1 MINVNWE
8 QKSEQ
13 RLLQPGDAV
22 LSLDTRA
29 EELGAPAGIFFQAEV
44 LDTRPSSRNASL
56 RFRTSPFARGPC
68 NFCGS
73 CAFFLLL
80 CTICVSMGQ
89 RAPYPTEAIDE

>member
-29 EELGAPAGIFFQAEV
+29 EELGAPAGIFYQAEV
-44 LDTRPSSRNASL
+44 LNTRPSTRNASL
-56 RFRTSPFARGPC
+56 RFRKSPCAHGPC
-68 NFCGS
+68 NFLRILRN
-73 CAFFLLL
+73 FFVA
-80 CTICVSMGQ
+80 CTISPQ
-89 RAPYPTEAIDE
+89 FPPRRDE

>member
-29 EELGAPAGIFFQAEV
+29 QELGAPAGIFYQAEV
-44 LDTRPSSRNASL
+44 LDTRPSSCNASL
-56 RFRTSPFARGPC
+56 RFCTFLCARGP
-68 NFCGS
+68 
-73 CAFFLLL
+73 
-80 CTICVSMGQ
+80 V
-89 RAPYPTEAIDE
+89 